1 MDCDKKIANL
11 SRAVLVVKPI
21 FIHSFIQ
28 SNIIKCN
35 RVQPNTTKQ
44 HQLRTGT
51 KYYVPPEKSE
61 WPGHSALFRSK
72 INPPQPPQQAP
83 PILSFQIGNDK
94 FIKKMVNLSYC
105 LLDIRKI
112 TLSIKNN
119 TEKMVD
125 TINK

>member
-83 PILSFQIGNDK
+83 PILSFQIVNDK
-94 FIKKMVNLSYC
+94 FIKKNGKFIVLFGRYKENYL
-105 LLDIRKI
+105 
-112 TLSIKNN
+112 
-119 TEKMVD
+119 
-125 TINK
+125 INKKQYRKDGRYHK